1 MNVLSTP
8 RRVLPGAANPCA
20 WILPVTTTDGEFLAG
35 YSDKGLCRLSFPET
49 RTGRKPVRADD
60 LTPLEVLKWHAL
72 TADAI
77 ACILAGK
84 ELRAVPP
91 LDLSEASTFQQQV
104 WRALCEIKC
113 GSTKSYMEV
122 ARAIGKPGAVRAVG
136 NACGAN
142 PIPLLIPCHRV
153 VGSRQTLGGFSA
165 GLNWK
170 RLLLAREG
178 SWQNEELLPLSD
190 RKE

>member
-1 MNVLSTP
+1 
-8 RRVLPGAANPCA
+8 
-20 WILPVTTTDGEFLAG
+20 
-35 YSDKGLCRLSFPET
+35 
-49 RTGRKPVRADD
+49 
-60 LTPLEVLKWHAL
+60 
-72 TADAI
+72 
-77 ACILAGK
+77 
-84 ELRAVPP
+84 
-91 LDLSEASTFQQQV
+91 
-104 WRALCEIKC
+104 
-113 GSTKSYMEV
+113 MEV